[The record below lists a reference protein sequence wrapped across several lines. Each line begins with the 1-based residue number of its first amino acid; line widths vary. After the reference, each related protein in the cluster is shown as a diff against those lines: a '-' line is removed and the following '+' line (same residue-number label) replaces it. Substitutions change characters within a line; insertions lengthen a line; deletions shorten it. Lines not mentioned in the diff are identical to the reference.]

1 MNRRKFITT
10 VGSAGVVAGLSSI
23 IKADEPGPSS
33 ARKILINDE
42 EIASLPSD
50 VDKNIFKPLYKD
62 ILEIPAI
69 NNHMHYD
76 DEETTINWYLPK
88 LPGKTNVMTS
98 GVLNGLKK
106 LLNIPGKITETNKS
120 AVIKKYEEFCKNNSQ
135 IKYWDELAKIT
146 NTSNIIF
153 MTQPELPENKTLLS
167 KKYKMCM
174 HVDQYIFPLD
184 NSNLASRNPE
194 SKYRALANTDML
206 NREIKAMGINS
217 LPKKFDKY
225 LEFVESAFLKQQSI
239 PNIVGGKWSLAY
251 FRTFDF
257 RPGKKSDAKKVYESA
272 DTTQAAYKELQD
284 YMAYFML
291 KLFVKHKFPLQIH
304 SGLGAGKSLVL
315 SDSQP
320 AKLDYLLSMDAVKDA
335 KVCFLHGGYPF
346 CNQLGPMVKSRP
358 NIFIDFSWMTLILSP
373 DTLARYL
380 KEWLEVSSPWNI
392 LFGIDATGLA
402 QFSGNWCGRKA
413 LAIALSRIL
422 QEHQITESEAHGIA
436 RGVMRNN
443 ALKFYETT
451 WT

>member
-1 MNRRKFITT
+1 MNRRNFITM
-10 VGSAGVVAGLSSI
+10 VGSAGVAAGLNSI
-23 IKADEPGPSS
+23 VKAETSS
-33 ARKILINDE
+33 AAAGNSISVSDE
-42 EIASLPSD
+42 EMASLPGD
-50 VDKNIFKPLYKD
+50 VDKNIFKPLYTE
-62 ILEIPAI
+62 ILNIPAI
-69 NNHMHYD
+69 NNHMHCN
-76 DEETTINWYLPK
+76 DEESTINWYLPK

-98 GVLNGLKK
+98 GVLDDLKK
-106 LLNIPGKITETNKS
+106 LLNISGKITNSNKN
-120 AVIKKYEEFCKNNSQ
+120 AILKKYEKYCKDNSQ
-135 IKYWDELAKIT
+135 TKYWDDLSRIT

-167 KKYKMCM
+167 KRYKMCM

-184 NSNLASRNPE
+184 NSNLAPRNPE
-194 SKYRALANTDML
+194 SKYRASANTDML

-225 LEFVESAFLKQQSI
+225 LEFVEAAFLKQQSI

-272 DTTQAAYKELQD
+272 DTTPAAYKELQD

-358 NIFIDFSWMTLILSP
+358 GIFIDFSWMTLLLSP

-380 KEWLEVSSPWNI
+380 KEWMEVCPPWNL

-402 QFSGNWCGRKA
+402 QFRGNWCGRKA
-413 LAIALSRIL
+413 LAIALARML
-422 QEHQITESEAHGIA
+422 KEQQLTEAEAHGFAKGI
-436 RGVMRNN
+436 MRNN

-451 WT
+451 WG

>member
-10 VGSAGVVAGLSSI
+10 VGTASVAVGLNSI
-23 IKADEPGPSS
+23 IKADETVSTPINNL
-33 ARKILINDE
+33 KISDE
-42 EIASLPSD
+42 EISSLPGD
-50 VDKNIFKPLYKD
+50 VDKTIFNPLYKE
-62 ILEIPAI
+62 ILKIPAI

-76 DEETTINWYLPK
+76 DEKSTIDWYLHK

-98 GVLNGLKK
+98 GVLDDFKK
-106 LLNIPGKITETNKS
+106 LLNISGKITDLNK
-120 AVIKKYEEFCKNNSQ
+120 AAIKKKYLKYCKDNSQ
-135 IKYWDELAKIT
+135 TKYWDVLSKIT

-153 MTQPELPENKTLLS
+153 MTQPELPGNKTLLS

-184 NSNLASRNPE
+184 NSKLATQNPE
-194 SKYRALANTDML
+194 SNYRASANTDML
-206 NREIKAMGINS
+206 NREMKAMGITK
-217 LPKKFDKY
+217 LPQNFEKY
-225 LEFVESAFLKQQSI
+225 LEFVEAAFLKQQSI

-272 DTTQAAYKELQD
+272 DTTQAAYKVLQD
-284 YMAYFML
+284 YLAYFML

-320 AKLDYLLSMDAVKDA
+320 AKLDYLLSMDAVKTA
-335 KVCFLHGGYPF
+335 KLCFLHGGYPF
-346 CNQLGPMVKSRP
+346 CNQLGPMVKSRS
-358 NIFIDFSWMTLILSP
+358 NIFIDFSWMTLLLSP

-380 KEWLEVSSPWNI
+380 KEWLEVCPPWNI

-402 QFSGNWCGRKA
+402 QFRGNWCGRKA
-413 LAIALSRIL
+413 LAIALARML
-422 QEHQITESEAHGIA
+422 KEHQITDAEAHGIA
-436 RGVMRNN
+436 HGIMRNN
-443 ALKFYETT
+443 ALRFYEST